1 MSNSVLGMEVY
12 LTFDG
17 NCEEALNTY
26 AKIFNG
32 KVTIQQ
38 RFDNPA
44 MKAPKEYHDK
54 VLHASLQI
62 GSITILASDIMP
74 GRQLSRG
81 SSDVSLSLN
90 VSSLEESKS
99 IFEQLAEGG
108 KVNHPFEKQFWG
120 AWHGNLVDK
129 YGIRWMVNC
138 E

>member
-1 MSNSVLGMEVY
+1 MSKMIKSLEPY

-26 AKIFNG
+26 AKVFNG

-38 RFDNPA
+38 RYDNPA
-44 MKAPKEYHDK
+44 MKAPKEYHNK
-54 VLHASLQI
+54 VLHASIQFDDI
-62 GSITILASDIMP
+62 AILASDIMP
-74 GRQLSRG
+74 GGQLSRG

-90 VSSLEESKS
+90 VSSLEESKR

-108 KVNHPFEKQFWG
+108 KVHHPFEKQFWG